1 MKKCIVTVLGKD
13 TVGIVAKVC
22 TYLAENKI
30 NVLDISQT
38 IIQGYFNM
46 MVIVDVTELPK
57 DFTQMCDEMEK
68 LGDEIGV
75 SIRCQREDI
84 FEKMDRL

>member
-68 LGDEIGV
+68 LGD
-75 SIRCQREDI
+75 
-84 FEKMDRL
+84 